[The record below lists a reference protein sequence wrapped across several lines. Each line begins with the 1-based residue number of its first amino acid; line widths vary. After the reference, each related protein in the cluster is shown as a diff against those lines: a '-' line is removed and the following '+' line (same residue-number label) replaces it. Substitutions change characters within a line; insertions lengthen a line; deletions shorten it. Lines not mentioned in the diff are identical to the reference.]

1 MHFNQDFEQALDRVR
16 DLGGVVTL
24 ARIEVAVGNQQFL
37 KLDPTGQDLQQR

>member
-1 MHFNQDFEQALDRVR
+1 MKVFERVLGR
-16 DLGGVVTL
+16 VSDLGGVDTL